1 MGMAHRKHLVG
12 IDDRRFT
19 SIRGQ
24 ADLKPHLRVQ
34 AREHELHR
42 LESVAEVLCLV
53 AIMIRQGVLTGR
65 ETVSAEAAIYQF
77 GTGSLVA
84 SVQAAHC
91 LPGQLKFDGQPFH
104 LMANW
109 SKSTLLDRGLKPI
122 PLDGKLRNLSG
133 RTDLVDTLI
142 NQTDS
147 YLEIMSRGQGLK
159 FVLAHTT
166 GQMIRQP
173 ALVPSASWPTVRKVV
188 VESMA
193 AYRRNAVSVC
203 QQRVEDVV
211 SRNKPALLGQ
221 PPGTDQY
228 KAAIVLE
235 YMQVLLS
242 NTLLPEP
249 LNLSAFRW
257 LLRDVMV
264 QP

>member
-1 MGMAHRKHLVG
+1 MAHRKHLVG
-12 IDDRRFT
+12 IDDRRFS

-65 ETVSAEAAIYQF
+65 ETVSADAAIFQF
-77 GTGSLVA
+77 GKGSRIA

-91 LPGQLKFDGQPFH
+91 LPGQLKFDAHPFH
-104 LMANW
+104 LMGNW
-109 SKSTLLDRGLKPI
+109 NESTLRDRGLKPI

-147 YLEIMSRGQGLK
+147 FLEIMSRGRGLK
-159 FVLAHTT
+159 SVLAHTV
-166 GQMIRQP
+166 GQMIKQP

-188 VESMA
+188 LESLA
-193 AYRRNAVSVC
+193 SYRRSAISVC

-221 PPGTDQY
+221 APSPDQY

-242 NTLLPEP
+242 NTSLPEP

-257 LLRDVMV
+257 LLRDVIA